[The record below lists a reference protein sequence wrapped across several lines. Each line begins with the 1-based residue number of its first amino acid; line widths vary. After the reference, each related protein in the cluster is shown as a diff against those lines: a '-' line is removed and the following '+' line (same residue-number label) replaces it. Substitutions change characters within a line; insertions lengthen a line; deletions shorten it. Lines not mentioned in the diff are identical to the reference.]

1 MLPILLFSTSDLVTL
16 NLFDVPIL
24 GYISPKRMVACLAA
38 LPKLEVFA
46 ITCKDID
53 FRPPRIRP
61 PPVTRPILPALTKFQ
76 FRGVFEYLEDL
87 VAQIDAPQLERVSIS
102 YLDRPDNFQI
112 TQLSE
117 FIDRS
122 IGPELTPS
130 RHAHVSFQSTEVTIT
145 LSRDYETYQGRDQRS
160 IATTISHE
168 VTVLD
173 WAQVS
178 DGARVLS
185 QFSAALSTVVYLE
198 LEAKFKKEDAY
209 SAGAYDVEWL
219 HLLRHFPVMQ
229 ALHVSSME
237 LAVEVLVSLL
247 KALLGDIT
255 AEMATEVLPS
265 LGLIYLEGVP
275 ASSLEKIVTIRR
287 FSDHPITVVET
298 RDEFKERVKSYV
310 SI

>member
-1 MLPILLFSTSDLVTL
+1 
-16 NLFDVPIL
+16 
-24 GYISPKRMVACLAA
+24 
-38 LPKLEVFA
+38 
-46 ITCKDID
+46 
-53 FRPPRIRP
+53 
-61 PPVTRPILPALTKFQ
+61 
-76 FRGVFEYLEDL
+76 
-87 VAQIDAPQLERVSIS
+87 
-102 YLDRPDNFQI
+102 
-112 TQLSE
+112 
-117 FIDRS
+117 
-122 IGPELTPS
+122 
-130 RHAHVSFQSTEVTIT
+130 